1 MKGTV
6 PLDLFP
12 VFLFAIYTYSESS
25 EPVGQ
30 ACQEPSGKD
39 HPTKEDKTSVFRLKA
54 ATLTIEWHLL
64 LKFER

>member
-12 VFLFAIYTYSESS
+12 VLLFAIYTYSESS

-30 ACQEPSGKD
+30 ACQEPSGRD
-39 HPTKEDKTSVFRLKA
+39 HPTKEDKTSVLALKQQ
-54 ATLTIEWHLL
+54 L
-64 LKFER
+64 